1 MCGSRALVQLQ
12 ITFSN
17 PVFVI
22 LIIFFD
28 LLKKLC
34 YNKYIKNK
42 GVFNMTYQEEMY
54 AHLVHGGDPQ
64 VLLDA
69 FMKDLNEA
77 QKKADEQLAKEKKEA
92 EANEVLKQK
101 REAAVAA
108 LTPYISHLLGEE
120 VSEDI
125 IRAGAMEIEKTVD
138 SLKKIS
144 VSINGESL
152 KSLFDLLG

>member
-1 MCGSRALVQLQ
+1 
-12 ITFSN
+12 
-17 PVFVI
+17 
-22 LIIFFD
+22 
-28 LLKKLC
+28 
-34 YNKYIKNK
+34 
-42 GVFNMTYQEEMY
+42 MTYQEEMY

>member
-1 MCGSRALVQLQ
+1 
-12 ITFSN
+12 
-17 PVFVI
+17 
-22 LIIFFD
+22 
-28 LLKKLC
+28 
-34 YNKYIKNK
+34 
-42 GVFNMTYQEEMY
+42 MTYQEEMY

-101 REAAVAA
+101 REAVVAA
-108 LTPYISHLLGEE
+108 LTSYISYLFGEE

-125 IRAGAMEIEKTVD
+125 IRSGVMEIEASFD
-138 SLKKIS
+138 MLKNIKIS
-144 VSINGESL
+144 LNGEKF
-152 KSLFDLLG
+152 KSIFDLL

>member
-1 MCGSRALVQLQ
+1 
-12 ITFSN
+12 
-17 PVFVI
+17 
-22 LIIFFD
+22 
-28 LLKKLC
+28 
-34 YNKYIKNK
+34 
-42 GVFNMTYQEEMY
+42 MTYQEEMY

-92 EANEVLKQK
+92 EANEALKQK
-101 REAAVAA
+101 RETVVAA

-125 IRAGAMEIEKTVD
+125 IRESVIEIEDAVD
-138 SLKKIS
+138 SLKKIK
-144 VSINGESL
+144 VSINGDGF
-152 KSLFDLLG
+152 KSIFNFL